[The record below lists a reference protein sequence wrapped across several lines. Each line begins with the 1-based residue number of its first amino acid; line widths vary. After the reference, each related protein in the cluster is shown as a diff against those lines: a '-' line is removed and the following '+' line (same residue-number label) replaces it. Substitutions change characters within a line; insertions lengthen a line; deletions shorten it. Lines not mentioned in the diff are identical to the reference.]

1 MRAAASSVARRVAS
15 RARRGRAAR
24 GLSGAATSAR
34 GGASSASAVS
44 EESQGRLL
52 EHYAAGLRGIL
63 AEADDLA
70 DPALV
75 SRLRALRDD
84 APVRLEHPF
93 WGAPFLAIAFGHELG
108 FAAAHPPALRAVFN
122 LAVAAAER
130 GLVPYHA
137 VRSAHAQLRSLG
149 LLTCDRVDPP
159 PPPPRPATAD
169 DAPPASAA
177 PPRLASPWELFASA
191 RLRDAAATLAEGLS
205 ARGYAVVDDALG
217 PRLAATARSAA
228 KAHRGLFPDRFI
240 PGELDA
246 TGRSDPAARGDV
258 VAWLAGDE
266 GTAREERARA
276 SGGGG
281 GGGGDDDDDD
291 DDARAMRRSA
301 TGSSSES
308 SASASASVLLPDPP
322 PAASAGALAQLMRS
336 GLSQYLVERL
346 PRADELAPPETYAS
360 NAMLSAY
367 APGAPGFA
375 PHRDHCGPS
384 DPRRVTAVYYPNGDG
399 WGDDGSGWGGELV
412 LFPSGRG
419 GERRALAPRGD
430 RLVAFWSDE
439 VEHEVLP
446 VREDAGEERL
456 ALSFWFLRGRPSSAS
471 R

>member
-1 MRAAASSVARRVAS
+1 M
-15 RARRGRAAR
+15 
-24 GLSGAATSAR
+24 
-34 GGASSASAVS
+34 
-44 EESQGRLL
+44 
-52 EHYAAGLRGIL
+52 RGIL

-108 FAAAHPPALRAVFN
+108 FAAARPP
-122 LAVAAAER
+122 
-130 GLVPYHA
+130 
-137 VRSAHAQLRSLG
+137 RSAPCSISPSPPRSAASCRTTPCG
-149 LLTCDRVDPP
+149 PRTPSSDPSASSRATASTDP
-159 PPPPRPATAD
+159 PPPPRPSAD
-169 DAPPASAA
+169 DDARRASAA

-276 SGGGG
+276 NGGGG
-281 GGGGDDDDDD
+281 GGGGGGDDDDD

-308 SASASASVLLPDPP
+308 SASASASLLLPDPP

-367 APGAPGFA
+367 APGAPGVRPA
-375 PHRDHCGPS
+375 QGPLRALGPAAGHGGVLS
-384 DPRRVTAVYYPNGDG
+384 QWRGMVGRRRA
-399 WGDDGSGWGGELV
+399 GELV

-419 GERRALAPRGD
+419 GVREARARAEGRSARRVLERRGGARG
-430 RLVAFWSDE
+430 A
-439 VEHEVLP
+439 
-446 VREDAGEERL
+446 AG
-456 ALSFWFLRGRPSSAS
+456 ARGRGGGAVGALLLVPPRKAKFSVAMSVIS
-471 R
+471 V

>member
-130 GLVPYHA
+130 GLVPFHA

-159 PPPPRPATAD
+159 PPPPRPSAGDD
-169 DAPPASAA
+169 DARPSSAA

-276 SGGGG
+276 N
-281 GGGGDDDDDD
+281 GGGDDDD
-291 DDARAMRRSA
+291 ARAR
-301 TGSSSES
+301 
-308 SASASASVLLPDPP
+308 
-322 PAASAGALAQLMRS
+322 
-336 GLSQYLVERL
+336 
-346 PRADELAPPETYAS
+346 
-360 NAMLSAY
+360 
-367 APGAPGFA
+367 
-375 PHRDHCGPS
+375 
-384 DPRRVTAVYYPNGDG
+384 
-399 WGDDGSGWGGELV
+399 
-412 LFPSGRG
+412 
-419 GERRALAPRGD
+419 
-430 RLVAFWSDE
+430 
-439 VEHEVLP
+439 
-446 VREDAGEERL
+446 
-456 ALSFWFLRGRPSSAS
+456 
-471 R
+471 